1 LTFGARNPRRVMV
14 GTDRSETAEQ
24 AVRWAASFADRF
36 DAELYVVQV
45 IVPEHPAGTEHGAA
59 ERSKATAKA
68 EELVRH
74 AQTIA
79 GERGRGRIIVDED
92 PAFAI
97 IRAAQ
102 EDEIDVLVVGN
113 AGMSGRKEF
122 LLGNVPNRISHNA
135 RCTVII
141 VNTLSLDGNNAPLH
155 AGPMRSGTQDEAPQ
169 PRRIARGSQIAA
181 VFAKH
186 GLRELF
192 GQPDEEGSIGRRRQA
207 KRLRAALEELGP
219 TFAKLGQL
227 LSTRPDLLPRVQEFV
242 GEGLLVGAT
251 AVERCFELR
260 PNLDFDLVLGGRDH
274 RRGPPLNHSRL
285 LVHPPG
291 SWAMRPEAASAV
303 PNLCFA
309 ADYVRTHTD
318 IASME
323 GACEAGRRAANAIL
337 EREGSPSPR
346 TEIWPLQEPSQYEHW
361 KRLDAD
367 LFRVGRPHVFEIAGI
382 RRAFDAANL
391 LRRFSSFTGLA
402 QVDQFLNQFKLTN
415 IVDGLLGRFGIG
427 R

>member
-1 LTFGARNPRRVMV
+1 MV

-155 AGPMRSGTQDEAPQ
+155 AGPMRSGTQDEVPQ
-169 PRRIARGSQIAA
+169 PMDLARQPD
-181 VFAKH
+181 H
-186 GLRELF
+186 GFRGTGYRSSF
-192 GQPDEEGSIGRRRQA
+192 GQPDEEGSVGA
-207 KRLRAALEELGP
+207 DVKPNACRARGLGP
-219 TFAKLGQL
+219 TFAKFGQL
-227 LSTRPDLLPRVQEFV
+227 FSTRPDLLPPEFI
-242 GEGLLVGAT
+242 E
-251 AVERCFELR
+251 ELAR
-260 PNLDFDLVLGGRDH
+260 LEPS
-274 RRGPPLNHSRL
+274 RR
-285 LVHPPG
+285 
-291 SWAMRPEAASAV
+291 
-303 PNLCFA
+303 
-309 ADYVRTHTD
+309 
-318 IASME
+318 
-323 GACEAGRRAANAIL
+323 
-337 EREGSPSPR
+337 SPR
-346 TEIWPLQEPSQYEHW
+346 TSGSRHGAGSWVPWE
-361 KRLDAD
+361 DV
-367 LFRVGRPHVFEIAGI
+367 FRNDRS
-382 RRAFDAANL
+382 RAFAAGTIAQCTGHL
-391 LRRFSSFTGLA
+391 WRPARR
-402 QVDQFLNQFKLTN
+402 
-415 IVDGLLGRFGIG
+415 
-427 R
+427 